1 MLGKKINNNTD
12 EVAGVFSKKLAQM
25 AYQRGHKDVEQLT
38 KNPTTC
44 HLRA

>member
-1 MLGKKINNNTD
+1 MLGKKINNTD
-12 EVAGVFSKKLAQM
+12 EVAGVFSKKISTDGIP
-25 AYQRGHKDVEQLT
+25 RGHKDVEQLT